1 MNATA
6 AGHRPAL
13 MPAAFAGVLAFLT
26 FAAFTALPLGV
37 VLPAVALITG
47 IIAMSRTVFRWRGLI
62 SLTILVILWVPMR
75 RYALPGALPFE
86 LELYRVVVAIVATC
100 WATSLLIDPRVRL
113 RHSSFDRPIAFFIF
127 GLLASILANPTQVNL
142 LEGEVVKRLSYFGSF
157 LVLLALI
164 ICVTRTVE
172 DVDKLLK
179 VLVGGGAV
187 IAVAS
192 LYEAKTGYNV
202 FNQLGRVVPI
212 LNLTETP
219 QVSYRQG
226 LLRVMGSSQHPI
238 ELGAVL
244 VMLVPPGLYL
254 AKRTRERRWYLAAGF
269 LALATMATVA
279 RTSIL
284 MLAVAFFVF
293 LWLRPAEV
301 KRLLPV
307 FLAVILATPVL
318 MPGALGTIKQ
328 SFFPEGGLLSEQS
341 SHPGW
346 EGSGRLADLGPS
358 LAQFARKPLFGQGF
372 GTRIVD
378 STGQRT
384 DKNSLILDDQWLGL
398 LLETGL
404 AGALGLLWIFLRAI
418 RRMGRAAKEDRT
430 DRGWALAA
438 LTASITSF
446 GIGMVTFDAF
456 SFVQVTFLFFILLAL
471 GGALLQAD
479 PVPEAEPAPVELE
492 NVRPLRGSAPE
503 SLAHA

>member
-1 MNATA
+1 
-6 AGHRPAL
+6 
-13 MPAAFAGVLAFLT
+13 MPAAFVGVLAFLA

-37 VLPAVALITG
+37 ALPAVALITG
-47 IIAMSRTVFRWRGLI
+47 IVATARTLFRWRGLI
-62 SLTILVILWVPMR
+62 SLTILVILFVPMR

-113 RHSSFDRPIAFFIF
+113 RHSTFDKPIALFIF

-142 LEGEVVKRLSYFGSF
+142 LEGEVVKRLSYFASF
-157 LVLLALI
+157 LIVLAMI
-164 ICVTRTVE
+164 ICVTRTVD

-179 VLVGGGAV
+179 VLVAGGAV

-192 LYEAKTGYNV
+192 LYEARTGYNV
-202 FNQLGRVVPI
+202 FNQLGRIIPI
-212 LNLTETP
+212 LNPIELP
-219 QVSYRQG
+219 SASYRQG
-226 LLRVMGSSQHPI
+226 LVRAMGSSQHPI

-254 AKRTRERRWYLAAGF
+254 ARRTRQRRWYLAAGF
-269 LALATMATVA
+269 LALATLATVA

-284 MLAVAFFVF
+284 MLAVAFAVF

-307 FLAVILATPVL
+307 LVPVFLAAQVA
-318 MPGALGTIKQ
+318 MPGSLGTIKQ
-328 SFFPEGGLLSEQS
+328 SFFPEGGLLAEQE

-378 STGQRT
+378 STGQRH
-384 DKNSLILDDQWLGL
+384 DKNSLILDDQWLGS
-398 LLETGL
+398 LLEIGL
-404 AGALGLLWIFLRAI
+404 AGTLGLLWIFWRAI

-438 LTASITSF
+438 LTASISAF
-446 GIGMVTFDAF
+446 GVGMVTFDAF

-471 GGALLQAD
+471 GGALLQAE
-479 PVPEAEPAPVELE
+479 PEAAAEPARVDLE
-492 NVRPLRGSAPE
+492 NVRSLRGAAPE
-503 SLAHA
+503 SFAHA